1 MALFFIIISNQRNN
15 IKENRK
21 EQYKLFMMMNTR
33 KTKNKQQRERN
44 RDAILRE
51 HKNSHRDEQS
61 VKPQHR
67 DQSNKLH

>member
-1 MALFFIIISNQRNN
+1 
-15 IKENRK
+15 
-21 EQYKLFMMMNTR
+21 MMTNPR

-51 HKNSHRDEQS
+51 HKNSERDEQS

-67 DQSNKLH
+67 DQSH